1 MVMKISIVFVGVMA
15 TAMALTVKSVYGL
28 WYLSSDLVY
37 VILFPQ
43 LCSVVYLK
51 KQVNTYGS
59 LGESGRQV
67 LGHVQLFNRLHRFN
81 RAYRET

>member
-1 MVMKISIVFVGVMA
+1 MA

-43 LCSVVYLK
+43 LTSVVYLK
-51 KQVNTYGS
+51 KHVNTYGS
-59 LGESGRQV
+59 LGEFLFIFMSFPGESDGESEV
-67 LGHVQLFNRLHRFN
+67 L
-81 RAYRET
+81 ESC

>member
-1 MVMKISIVFVGVMA
+1 MKVSILLVGIMA

-43 LCSVVYLK
+43 LVSVVYLK
-51 KQVNTYGS
+51 KTVNTYGS
-59 LGESGRQV
+59 LGEH
-67 LGHVQLFNRLHRFN
+67 GHR
-81 RAYRET
+81 